1 LEKLQL
7 FADHITSDG
16 WVLCFRQLIDSRS
29 ALVDIGFGFDIDDEG
44 VEALS
49 TLVAG
54 HMNTISSLCLAG
66 NYSISADGWSTVANV
81 LLPSSTSK
89 LKTLRVGSSNQDEV
103 TGSYPITNDVIIDL
117 VTALAGNSTL
127 ELLELDYVDDDV
139 DSAMEALLT
148 VLCDLTSVDSVCR
161 SNHTLHECVCSNSN
175 IFHTRELDSLLE
187 LNEDTD
193 KVQVVRTKLLIYFY
207 SDVDNFGPVFGRMET
222 TILPNAMEWIGRD
235 RLGYSAMFEFCRS
248 VPALFK

>member
-1 LEKLQL
+1 MSNVVTG
-7 FADHITSDG
+7 HI
-16 WVLCFRQLIDSRS
+16 
-29 ALVDIGFGFDIDDEG
+29 
-44 VEALS
+44 
-49 TLVAG
+49 
-54 HMNTISSLCLAG
+54 NTISSLSLYG
-66 NYSISADGWSTVANV
+66 NSRVSANGWSAFASI
-81 LLPSSTSK
+81 LAPSSTSQ
-89 LKTLRVGSSNQDEV
+89 LKTLRVGDSQDEI
-103 TGSYPITNDVIIDL
+103 TGSYPITKDVIFDL